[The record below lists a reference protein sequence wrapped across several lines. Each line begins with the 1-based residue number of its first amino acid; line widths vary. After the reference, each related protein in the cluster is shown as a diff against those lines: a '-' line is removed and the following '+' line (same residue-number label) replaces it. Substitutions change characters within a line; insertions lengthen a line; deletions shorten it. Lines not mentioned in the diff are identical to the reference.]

1 MVAAGVPGRRLTETA
16 HAVVADRQARIR
28 PTSERGR
35 RTRAALVNAARRV
48 FLDVGYAEANATAIT
63 KVAGVSYGSFYV
75 YFTSKEELFREI
87 AGELM
92 EEVFVSSRAPRSI
105 VDAVERLEYENRRF
119 FELYREN
126 ARMFQLIDEAVR
138 SEPDFRTEWQQ
149 LRRANFARL
158 ARALAR
164 LQREGRIESTPT
176 PDYLARALGG
186 MAERLAYVSTVDD
199 ALDPEELLA
208 TLNVVWRRSLGLG
221 SDG

>member
-1 MVAAGVPGRRLTETA
+1 LTDAA
-16 HAVVADRQARIR
+16 HAQPPVTDRHARVQ
-28 PTSERGR
+28 PTSQRGR
-35 RTRAALVNAARRV
+35 RTRAALVDAARRV
-48 FLDVGYAEANATAIT
+48 FFEVGYAEANATAIT
-63 KVAGVSYGSFYV
+63 KAAGVSYGSFYV

-138 SEPDFRTEWQQ
+138 SEPDFRAEWQQ
-149 LRRANFARL
+149 LRAANFGRL
-158 ARALAR
+158 ARALGR
-164 LQREGRIESTPT
+164 LQREGRIEPTPS

-199 ALDPEELLA
+199 ALDPEQLLD
-208 TLNVVWRRSLGLG
+208 TLNVLWRRSLGLG
-221 SDG
+221 TDA

>member
-1 MVAAGVPGRRLTETA
+1 LTQAADSLL
-16 HAVVADRQARIR
+16 ADRHTRVR

-35 RTRAALVNAARRV
+35 RTRAALVEAARSV

-63 KVAGVSYGSFYV
+63 KAAGVSYGSFYV

-138 SEPDFRTEWQQ
+138 SEPDFRAEWQQ

-158 ARALAR
+158 SRALAR
-164 LQREGRIESTPT
+164 LQREGRIESTPS

-199 ALDPEELLA
+199 ALDAEELLA
-208 TLNVVWRRSLGLG
+208 TLNVVWRRSLGLAG
-221 SDG
+221 EA